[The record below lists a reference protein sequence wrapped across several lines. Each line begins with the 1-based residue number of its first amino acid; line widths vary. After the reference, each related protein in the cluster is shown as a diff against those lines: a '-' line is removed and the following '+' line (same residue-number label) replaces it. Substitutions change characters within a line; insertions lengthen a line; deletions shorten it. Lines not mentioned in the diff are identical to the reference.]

1 VRIVAVDP
9 GLKPGCVELDWHTGA
24 VLQASHRLDPWV
36 FETPWGVACTEGQWY
51 FGGRRARG
59 ARPGGGR
66 AGSAGPDVNDL
77 LTLAFRA
84 GFTLACIPA
93 ARSLRIPPSVWR
105 EPYGNLSKEQVQKK
119 IADNLTAPER
129 RIIVECVPK
138 SRHGDVLDA
147 IGIGRGALRVLH
159 TTTKYDWILSK

>member
-9 GLKPGCVELDWHTGA
+9 GLRPGLVELSATGE
-24 VLQASHRLDPWV
+24 LLRASHRLETWLYD
-36 FETPWGVACTEGQWY
+36 TPWDVAATEGQWY
-51 FGGRRARG
+51 FGGKR

-66 AGSAGPDVNDL
+66 AGNSGPDVNDL

-105 EPYGNLSKEQVQKK
+105 EPYGNLNKEQVQKK

-129 RIIVECVPK
+129 RIIVESVPA
-138 SRHGDVLDA
+138 SRHGDILDA
-147 IGIGRGALRVLH
+147 IGIGRGALRVMNK
-159 TTTKYDWILSK
+159 TTKYDWKY